1 MRMKRTYLLWC
12 LFLVPLVQFAQ
23 MTVQGVVVESGTQLP
38 LPGVSIVIKGTTTGT
53 ATDFDGNYSLEA
65 NTGDVLVFS
74 YIGFRTREITVSGAT
89 LNVTLEEDLAQL
101 DEVVVIGY
109 GTTTVEDA
117 TGSVSAVTADEFN
130 QGAIVST
137 DQLLT
142 GKVAGVRITN
152 SGGQPDAAP
161 NIRIRGGSSLT
172 ANNNPLIVIDGIP
185 VDNTNPAGVSN
196 PLSLINPNDVESFSI
211 LKDASATAIYGS
223 RASNGVII
231 ITTKKGLTGE
241 FKFNFSTS
249 STVSR
254 VGRTIDV
261 MGGKDFTRFVQEYH
275 PGFTDYLGVDDPG
288 TEDTDILGTD
298 PIEGRILYDTDWQ
311 DAIYRTAI
319 SFDHNLSARGSI
331 FKTVPIRLSLG
342 YTESQ
347 GLVKTNDYERITGS
361 LKLTP
366 RFFDDHLKVDL
377 NAKGIISD
385 KNAVDEGGALGGAIK
400 MDPTKP
406 IFDPDPNNRFG
417 GYYQNTVLDGDFV
430 ALDGQ
435 WNPVAILMQ
444 RDRPEGVNKILANI
458 ELDYKMHFLPELR
471 AVANVGIEASKA
483 KIKEVYTDNSL
494 ATYRKV
500 DPAVDPVNNHRF
512 NPGVHYRENQ
522 DIVNRTLESY
532 LAYEKELDGA
542 IHNFDLQAGY
552 SYQNFKNDG
561 NKEEY
566 DYDIATGERYM
577 IVDPQNLTNRYYNE
591 LNLQSFFGR
600 GNLSLL
606 DKYLFTVSF
615 RADAS
620 SLFSKENRWGY
631 FPAAAFAWKIY
642 EEGFMDNAKFVN
654 NLKLR
659 LGWGRTGQQDIT
671 GAVGFYP
678 SIPLFEPG
686 SVSSQYLSGYALYSA
701 RPYNSDLTWE
711 KSETYNV
718 GLDFG
723 LFQGNLL
730 SGSVD
735 LFQRTTEDLLATVP
749 VAPGQALTS
758 SFVKNVGETES
769 KGFEINLNVRALRR
783 DNMQLN
789 FYGNTSYSRA
799 EVTNLED
806 VSRITASESG
816 IPTGTGVNIAYH
828 AVGHQPYSAW
838 VFRQL
843 YDSAGNPI
851 HGAFAD
857 FNGDGIVDNDDR
869 YYRTLR
875 PNWTFGFGFEFNYD
889 KFDLSSS
896 FRGQF
901 GGQVYNSRRLTSG
914 WVDSA
919 IPNNSNSMSNVL
931 NFYSGA
937 ADPNFVNVQ
946 GNVPFSDYFLE
957 DATFLRCENIVL
969 GYRLDNAIPNVSMRF
984 FGALNNPFII
994 TKYDGQD
1001 PENFN
1006 SIDNNFYPRPRSF
1019 TVGVNL
1025 DF

>member
-1 MRMKRTYLLWC
+1 
-12 LFLVPLVQFAQ
+12 
-23 MTVQGVVVESGTQLP
+23 GSG
-38 LPGVSIVIKGTTTGT
+38 IV
-53 ATDFDGNYSLEA
+53 
-65 NTGDVLVFS
+65 
-74 YIGFRTREITVSGAT
+74 
-89 LNVTLEEDLAQL
+89 
-101 DEVVVIGY
+101 
-109 GTTTVEDA
+109 
-117 TGSVSAVTADEFN
+117 
-130 QGAIVST
+130 
-137 DQLLT
+137 
-142 GKVAGVRITN
+142 
-152 SGGQPDAAP
+152 
-161 NIRIRGGSSLT
+161 
-172 ANNNPLIVIDGIP
+172 
-185 VDNTNPAGVSN
+185 
-196 PLSLINPNDVESFSI
+196 
-211 LKDASATAIYGS
+211 
-223 RASNGVII
+223 
-231 ITTKKGLTGE
+231 
-241 FKFNFSTS
+241 
-249 STVSR
+249 
-254 VGRTIDV
+254 
-261 MGGKDFTRFVQEYH
+261 
-275 PGFTDYLGVDDPG
+275 
-288 TEDTDILGTD
+288 
-298 PIEGRILYDTDWQ
+298 
-311 DAIYRTAI
+311 
-319 SFDHNLSARGSI
+319 
-331 FKTVPIRLSLG
+331 
-342 YTESQ
+342 
-347 GLVKTNDYERITGS
+347 
-361 LKLTP
+361 
-366 RFFDDHLKVDL
+366 
-377 NAKGIISD
+377 SD

-444 RDRPEGVNKILANI
+444 RDRPERVNKILANI

-500 DPAVDPVNNHRF
+500 DSATDPANNHRF

-522 DIVNRTLESY
+522 DIVNRTLEAY
-532 LAYEKELDGA
+532 LAYEKDLDGA

-566 DYDIATGERYM
+566 DYDIASGERYM
-577 IVDPQNLTNRYYNE
+577 IVDPQNLTNRYFNE
-591 LNLQSFFGR
+591 LNLQSYFGR
-600 GNLSLL
+600 GNLNLL
-606 DKYLFTVSF
+606 DRYLFTVSF
-615 RADAS
+615 RVDAS
-620 SLFSKENRWGY
+620 SLFSEDNRWGY

-642 EEGFMDNAKFVN
+642 EEGFMDNADFVN

-711 KSETYNV
+711 KSETYNI

-735 LFQRTTEDLLATVP
+735 LFHRTTKDLLATVP

-769 KGFEINLNVRALRR
+769 KGFEINLSARALRR
-783 DNMQLN
+783 DNMELN

-816 IPTGTGVNIAYH
+816 IPTGTGANIAYH

-843 YDSAGNPI
+843 CDASGNPI
-851 HGAFAD
+851 HGAFAA
-857 FNGDGIVDNDDR
+857 FNGDGVVDNDDR

-875 PNWTFGFGFEFNYD
+875 PNWTFGFGFEYTLD

-946 GNVPFSDYFLE
+946 GNVPFADYFLE